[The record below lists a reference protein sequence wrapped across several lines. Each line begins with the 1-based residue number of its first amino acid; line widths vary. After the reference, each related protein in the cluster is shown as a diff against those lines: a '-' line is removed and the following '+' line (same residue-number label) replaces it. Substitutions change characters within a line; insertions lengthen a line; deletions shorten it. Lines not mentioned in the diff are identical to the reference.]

1 MDFDSTNPDVA
12 NPDAAKLNA
21 VDPDTAMQAGG
32 MILSVIVPVCDGDA
46 ALGACLESLLRQ
58 SEPGWVLGEHWE
70 LLVVANGAAN
80 GAADG
85 VANGVADGA
94 TDSSLKTVQARVG
107 VHAGVQVLPARSPLP
122 KGWTGRNNALW
133 TGAEQARGRWLL
145 LTDAAT
151 IHLPGTNSRAVVE
164 ADRYKAGMLSYSARQ
179 VPRGLLSRAVLP
191 LVLSEVATAYPPV
204 QMNDPAKRLAFADGD
219 FLLVR
224 ADAYRELGGVGA
236 VASSPV
242 AEVDLA
248 FGAKRAK
255 VGLRFRH
262 APDAVERHYVSTRG
276 FREVWEAQTATFALL
291 VNNALALA
299 LWRLLDVALVWGLPL
314 VALLYPAP
322 QPWVP
327 WVILL
332 VWLRTLL
339 RIYRRSARSNF
350 PTGDVLLSLLLGL
363 PVFAVL
369 AYVSWFHVRVLRRVR
384 LQGREYPVARR

>member
-1 MDFDSTNPDVA
+1 MEGSIVDFDSTNPDVA
-12 NPDAAKLNA
+12 NPEAAKLSA

-32 MILSVIVPVCDGDA
+32 MILSVIVPVRDGDA

-58 SEPGWVLGEHWE
+58 NEPGWVLGEHWE
-70 LLVVANGAAN
+70 LLVVDDGAAN

-85 VANGVADGA
+85 A
-94 TDSSLKTVQARVG
+94 TDSSLEAVQARAG

-122 KGWTGRNNALW
+122 KGWTARNNALW

-151 IHLPGTNSRAVVE
+151 IHLPGANSRAVVE

-179 VPRGLLSRAVLP
+179 VLRGLLSRAVLP

-204 QMNDPAKRLAFADGD
+204 QVNDPAKRLAFADRD
-219 FLLVR
+219 FLLLR
-224 ADAYRELGGVGA
+224 ADVYSELGGVGA
-236 VASSPV
+236 AASSPV

-255 VGLRFRH
+255 VGLRYRH

-276 FREVWEAQTATFALL
+276 FRGGWEAQTATFALL